1 MNPRLGK
8 EYALANNLMGFF
20 SWMSCLHSTLGQL
33 LYFESG
39 NQVENQALLRAYE
52 IALPEVEQCLK
63 ITKDIVIDLTNAKAD
78 LPIASPS
85 QTNVFSLRNGEMAVP
100 KLRYSVSKIEKL
112 VKKID
117 ANLSQHRQLLS
128 VNSDNL
134 NLPDPFWVLL
144 SGSKKYLKDF
154 SEGIEK
160 SQNLSVLSI
169 SLRVHPLSSIIIN

>member
-8 EYALANNLMGFF
+8 EHALANNLMGFF
-20 SWMSCLHSTLGQL
+20 SWMSCLHSTLDQL
-33 LYFESG
+33 LHFESG
-39 NQVENQALLRAYE
+39 NQVKNQALLSSYE
-52 IALPEVEQCLK
+52 IALPEVEQCLR

-78 LPIASPS
+78 FTIASQA
-85 QTNVFSLRNGEMAVP
+85 QTNVFSLKNGERAVP
-100 KLRYSVSKIEKL
+100 KLRYAVSKIEKF

-117 ANLSQHRQLLS
+117 ANLLPHRQLLS
-128 VNSDNL
+128 INSDNL

-169 SLRVHPLSSIIIN
+169 ALRAHPLSSIMIG